1 MPMRPV
7 LNGVSA
13 GIVALCT
20 IAGPAV
26 HAADTSWG
34 YFGGTSGGT
43 RYSAARQIDKSNVDD
58 LEIAWR
64 YSTGELKRRGKDL
77 IANSSTQT
85 TPILVDGL
93 VVFCTPFNRIV
104 ALDPATG
111 RERWVHD
118 PKVKLNHALPY
129 QYNCRGVSAWRD
141 PEAPAGAAC
150 ATRIFMG
157 TNDSRVIAV
166 DSRTGRSC
174 AGFGQGGQVQVV
186 RDWPDKFAGES
197 KIMSAPVVA
206 SGIVAVG
213 SFIMDNLRT
222 DAPPGTVFAY
232 DARTGAPRWRFDPIP
247 RDTADPAYA
256 TWLDGSARYEPVPAT
271 SGPRWSRTRHAA

>member
-64 YSTGELKRRGKDL
+64 YSTGELKRRGSDL

-93 VVFCTPFNRIV
+93 
-104 ALDPATG
+104 G
-111 RERWVHD
+111 R
-118 PKVKLNHALPY
+118 LLHAV
-129 QYNCRGVSAWRD
+129 QSHRR
-141 PEAPAGAAC
+141 AG
-150 ATRIFMG
+150 
-157 TNDSRVIAV
+157 SRHRA
-166 DSRTGRSC
+166 
-174 AGFGQGGQVQVV
+174 
-186 RDWPDKFAGES
+186 
-197 KIMSAPVVA
+197 
-206 SGIVAVG
+206 
-213 SFIMDNLRT
+213 
-222 DAPPGTVFAY
+222 
-232 DARTGAPRWRFDPIP
+232 
-247 RDTADPAYA
+247 
-256 TWLDGSARYEPVPAT
+256 
-271 SGPRWSRTRHAA
+271 